1 MFGIEKDIQ
10 DIMKVVYGPLNKD
23 KMTKMKLTAH
33 ELAVIIDTF
42 NHSLMV
48 SNWNGVYTH
57 KSRERVRD
65 LIADIMNEMSVEII
79 TDKAEFTIDADAGI

>member
-65 LIADIMNEMSVEII
+65 LIADIMGEMSVEII
-79 TDKAEFTIDADAGI
+79 TDKAEFAIDADAGI

>member
-10 DIMKVVYGPLNKD
+10 DIMKVLNKD

-65 LIADIMNEMSVEII
+65 LIADIMGEMSVEII
-79 TDKAEFTIDADAGI
+79 ADKAEFTIDADAGI

>member
-65 LIADIMNEMSVEII
+65 LIADIMGEMSVEII